1 MSASHDSTV
10 TGSIYQIVDKQG
22 KPAVAAHAIPL
33 WVDRTSSD
41 VFSMPTQGNKI
52 ESYCSGKDYFSDLI
66 NECDRATNE
75 IYIAGWQVNWDALLV
90 PGVRLYDLLLRCA
103 KRGVHIYV
111 MPWND
116 SEPIQTYDD
125 QTKIVLE
132 SINDILEDGPSKG
145 SVTVTL
151 CSSFAS
157 VNNAYYSHHQKQVV
171 IDRKIAYVGG
181 MDLCYG
187 RMDDARFDLRPD
199 LDGRR
204 MLNRYNPSIPPLHK
218 VDPESASLV
227 DPDLMSGAADTFGVR
242 VFGHTVVKSTAQAEL
257 KKIAGGGWQV
267 PYDKP
272 GSIDIVAN
280 KGSFSSNKAL
290 PVELDATRQPRM
302 PWQDVHCKIQGPAV
316 SALLKNFIL
325 RWNVATK
332 AKTKKL
338 PRELPAKLFPME
350 GKAQIQVLRSA
361 PAHHCAEEHAANPG
375 SKLQKGQHD
384 IHIAMKHLIA
394 KATRFI
400 YIENQFFVSDFG
412 SLGHADLAN
421 LSPVGAF
428 IKNGAN
434 GISDTTLK
442 LVRKMSDGP
451 PDEAILDKLPSNGVL
466 KALLDRLKKCIL
478 DDVSKPKF
486 HVYITL
492 PVHPEGAL
500 IDASIAVQV
509 YYTMQTLVYGSHS
522 LINGIRR
529 LIKARELK
537 DAKVA
542 DYLAVLNDEANTQ
555 YESVPVAACYEYV
568 TLLNLRNWHEFTG
581 NFVTEQ
587 IYVHSKVMIVDDRFA
602 LLGSANINDRSL
614 LGERDSE
621 LAVLV
626 MDDDTKRA
634 DINGKGS
641 NQPVR
646 VFAHELRIKIWNKIF
661 GITCGV
667 RAADELKT
675 AIESPGQAD
684 SWKLIQRR
692 AQRNTDIYDS
702 AFAYIPR
709 NTDPSPERLGQPA
722 KILPTWD
729 DKLKLGN
736 GKVGGLAQ
744 PMPFQTEFWDK
755 PQAAAGAAAL
765 KNIRGFI
772 TLIPLDWTANE
783 NIRIKY
789 PTGIIVH
796 NEHKVP
802 LEDEENARS
811 ALVAA
816 SNGSNYEQNQPYG

>member
-1 MSASHDSTV
+1 MSAPTDSAPA
-10 TGSIYQIVDKQG
+10 GSVYQIVDKTGQ
-22 KPAVAAHAIPL
+22 PSIAAHTVPL
-33 WVDRTSSD
+33 WVDRTVSD
-41 VFSMPTQGNKI
+41 VFSMPTEGNKI
-52 ESYCSGKDYFSDLI
+52 ESYCSGRDYFADLI
-66 NECDRATNE
+66 VECDNAASE
-75 IYIAGWQVNWDALLV
+75 IYIAGWQVNWDALLA
-90 PGVRLYDLLLRCA
+90 PGIRLYDLLLRCA

-116 SEPIQTYDD
+116 SEPVQTYDD

-132 SINDILEDGPSKG
+132 SINASLKDIGSKG
-145 SVTVTL
+145 SVTVSL
-151 CSSFAS
+151 CSSFSS

-199 LDGRR
+199 LDGRE
-204 MLNRYNPSIPPLHK
+204 MLNRYNPGIPPLKK
-218 VDPESASLV
+218 VAADSPSLV
-227 DPDLMSGAADTFGVR
+227 DPDLMSGAADTFGVHA
-242 VFGHTVVKSTAQAEL
+242 FGQTLIRSSAEVEI
-257 KKIAGGGWQV
+257 KKISAGGWQV

-272 GSIDIVAN
+272 GSADIVAN
-280 KGSFSSNKAL
+280 NARVSSNKVL
-290 PVELDATRQPRM
+290 PVELDASRQPRM

-316 SALLKNFIL
+316 AALLKNFIL

-332 AKTKKL
+332 TNSKKL
-338 PRELPAKLFPME
+338 AREMASKVVAAA
-350 GKAQIQVLRSA
+350 GKAHIQVLRSA
-361 PAHHCAEEHAANPG
+361 PVNHCLEEHKANPG
-375 SKLQKGQHD
+375 SQLQKGQQD
-384 IHIAMKHLIA
+384 IHVAMKHLIA

-412 SLGHADLAN
+412 TLGTADPAS
-421 LSPVGAF
+421 LSPVAAF

-466 KALLDRLKKCIL
+466 KALLGRFRKCIL
-478 DDVSKPKF
+478 EDVSKPKF

-522 LINGIRR
+522 LVNGIRR

-537 DAKVA
+537 DAKVPN
-542 DYLAVLNDEANTQ
+542 YLSVLNDEANAE
-555 YESVPVAACYEYV
+555 YESVPIEACYDYV
-568 TLLNLRNWHEFTG
+568 TLLNLRNWHDFGG
-581 NFVTEQ
+581 NYVTEQ

-602 LLGSANINDRSL
+602 LLGSANINDRSM

-626 MDDDTKRA
+626 MDDETSRA

-646 VFAHELRIKIWNKIF
+646 VFAHELRKKIWNKIF
-661 GITCGV
+661 GITAGV
-667 RAADELKT
+667 RAATELKV
-675 AIESPGQAD
+675 AVESPGLAD
-684 SWKLIQRR
+684 SWKLIQQR
-692 AQRNTDIYDS
+692 ARKNSELYDT

-709 NTDPSPERLGQPA
+709 NKDPAPERADQPA
-722 KILPTWD
+722 KILPTWND
-729 DKLKLGN
+729 DLKSAKGQ
-736 GKVGGLAQ
+736 VGGLDR

-755 PQAAAGAAAL
+755 PQASAAAAAL
-765 KNIRGFI
+765 KNVRGFI

-783 NIRIKY
+783 NIRIRY
-789 PTGIIVH
+789 PTSIIVQNDQKETEKDSH
-796 NEHKVP
+796 PE
-802 LEDEENARS
+802 
-811 ALVAA
+811 LVA
-816 SNGSNYEQNQPYG
+816 SSSRSIYEKSTPYG